1 MSEKIGSKIKQLREA
16 AGLTQEELAE
26 VAGIQPSKVAL
37 VESGEASPTI
47 ATLLKIARRLGIR
60 LGTILDGTEATGP
73 IVTGTKQLISTV
85 NTQRAGETEHLS
97 FFSLAGHKSDRT
109 MEPFIVNVHYTEPC
123 KENFSSHEGEEF
135 IYVLEGTIDVYYGRE
150 KLTVN
155 EGETIYYDSI
165 VPHCVT
171 THEKDATARLLAVTY
186 TPN

>member
-1 MSEKIGSKIKQLREA
+1 MSEKIGAKIKKLREA
-16 AGLTQEELAE
+16 AGLSQEDLAE
-26 VAGIQPSKVAL
+26 AAGIQPTKIAMI
-37 VESGEASPTI
+37 ENGEASPSI
-47 ATLLKIARRLGIR
+47 STLLKIARRMGIR

-97 FFSLAGHKSDRT
+97 FYSLAGYKSDRA
-109 MEPFIVNVHYTEPC
+109 MEPFIVTVHYTEPH

-135 IYVLEGTIDVYYGRE
+135 LYVLEGTVDIYYGRE
-150 KLTVN
+150 KHTIG

-171 THEKDATARLLAVTY
+171 TQEKDSTAKLLAVTY
-186 TPN
+186 TPY

>member
-16 AGLTQEELAE
+16 AGLTQDDLAE
-26 VAGIQPSKVAL
+26 AASIQTSKVAL
-37 VESGEASPTI
+37 IESGEASPTI
-47 ATLLKIARRLGIR
+47 AILLKMARRLGVR

-73 IVTGTKQLISTV
+73 IVTGTKQLVSTV

-97 FFSLAGHKSDRT
+97 FFSLAGYKSDRA
-109 MEPFIVNVHYTEPC
+109 MEPFIVTVKYTEPA
-123 KENFSSHEGEEF
+123 KENFSTHEGEEF

-150 KLTVN
+150 KLTVG

-171 THEKDATARLLAVTY
+171 TPDKDATAKLLAVTY
-186 TPN
+186 TPY